1 MHEQGGY
8 LDDQVGANCRKATAK
23 QNLCFA
29 SRAPHLVPD
38 SSTREDRVVN
48 KSMAKGAV
56 IGGIAI
62 VVLAA
67 GGVTGYRTMTKPT
80 FAEVVAVKEAKETIS
95 TPQEKCEQVQVQKQA
110 PIKDEHR
117 ATGTIIGGVAGGLL
131 GSTIGGGT
139 GKTVATVAGAAA
151 GAYGG
156 NQVQKNM
163 QEKDVVT
170 STEAR
175 CKTVNV
181 RSEKLVGYDVTYRL
195 EGKEGTVRMSFNP
208 GKQIPVRDG
217 QLVLTPAEPTK

>member
-1 MHEQGGY
+1 M
-8 LDDQVGANCRKATAK
+8 D
-23 QNLCFA
+23 
-29 SRAPHLVPD
+29 
-38 SSTREDRVVN
+38 
-48 KSMAKGAV
+48 KSMVKGV
-56 IGGIAI
+56 LIGGIAM

-80 FAEVVAVKEAKETIS
+80 FAEVVAVKEAKQTIT

-110 PIKDEHR
+110 PVQDEHR
-117 ATGTIIGGVAGGLL
+117 AAGTIIGGVAGGLL
-131 GSTIGGGT
+131 GSTIGGGK
-139 GKTVATVAGAAA
+139 GKTVATVAGVAA

-163 QEKDVVT
+163 QEKDVVN

-175 CKTVNV
+175 CRTVNV
-181 RSEKLVGYDVTYRL
+181 RSEKLLGYDVTYRL

-217 QLVLTPAEPTK
+217 QLVLGPVEPDK

>member
-1 MHEQGGY
+1 M
-8 LDDQVGANCRKATAK
+8 D
-23 QNLCFA
+23 
-29 SRAPHLVPD
+29 
-38 SSTREDRVVN
+38 
-48 KSMAKGAV
+48 KSMVKGVV
-56 IGGIAI
+56 IGGIAM

-67 GGVTGYRTMTKPT
+67 GGVTGYRTLTKPT
-80 FAEVVAVKEAKETIS
+80 FAEVVAVKEAKQTIS

-110 PIKDEHR
+110 PVKDEHR

-131 GSTIGGGT
+131 GSTIGGGK

-163 QEKDVVT
+163 QEMDVVT

-195 EGKEGTVRMSFNP
+195 QDKEGTVRMSFNP

-217 QLVLTPAEPTK
+217 QLVLSPVEPDK